1 MEATKFI
8 LIIILGAIN
17 IFGVVSSNG
26 IRNVLYT
33 NILKLIA
40 LGLIIF
46 ICSN

>member
-1 MEATKFI
+1 MEAIKFI
-8 LIIILGAIN
+8 LIIILGSIN
-17 IFGVVSSNG
+17 MFGVVSSNG
-26 IRNVLYT
+26 IRNGLYT